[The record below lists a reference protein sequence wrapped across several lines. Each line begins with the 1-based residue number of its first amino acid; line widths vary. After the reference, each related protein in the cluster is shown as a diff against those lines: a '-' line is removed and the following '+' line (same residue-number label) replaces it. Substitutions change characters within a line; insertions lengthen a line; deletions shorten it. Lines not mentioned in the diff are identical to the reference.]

1 MQKMFNLK
9 NFFQVKS
16 FTELLFT
23 FLSINQNLAAI
34 GFQTRAILL
43 KKVKEF

>member
-9 NFFQVKS
+9 NSLVKS
-16 FTELLFT
+16 FIELLFT